1 VEIRREETCLWRRVL
16 VARHGVV
23 DGGWCTNLVHG
34 SHGYGLQKSIIMGY
48 DSFAQHLEFKVGT
61 GNRIRLWH
69 DRLCG
74 ELPLKE
80 AFPVLF
86 ECASNREATIETV
99 LIRQNEEVEWNVSFI
114 RNFTDWEIDGV
125 LSFVS
130 YLFPYTCNGR

>member
-1 VEIRREETCLWRRVL
+1 MIDC
-16 VARHGVV
+16 
-23 DGGWCTNLVHG
+23 
-34 SHGYGLQKSIIMGY
+34 
-48 DSFAQHLEFKVGT
+48 VG
-61 GNRIRLWH
+61 NSLSSRLWH

>member
-1 VEIRREETCLWRRVL
+1 
-16 VARHGVV
+16 
-23 DGGWCTNLVHG
+23 
-34 SHGYGLQKSIIMGY
+34 MGY

-99 LIRQNEEVEWNVSFI
+99 LIRQNEEVEWNWGDRGLSPFALLDGTSFVEFCVSFLWSRVGCI
-114 RNFTDWEIDGV
+114 RAGGGFGWR
-125 LSFVS
+125 
-130 YLFPYTCNGR
+130 NGLWKF